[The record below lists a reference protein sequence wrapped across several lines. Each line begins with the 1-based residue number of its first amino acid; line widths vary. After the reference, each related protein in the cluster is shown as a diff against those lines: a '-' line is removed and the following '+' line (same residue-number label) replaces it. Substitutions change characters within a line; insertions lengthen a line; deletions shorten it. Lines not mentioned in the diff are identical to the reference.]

1 MVLGYNWLFCY
12 NPLIDW
18 ITGKITF
25 KPIISQNVS
34 APELPMTLAESSTI
48 HSPARSPSPSVL
60 LGKPSV
66 TSSPKPSLP
75 FPYEPIYE
83 YPVQP
88 SPFSAKLSADTS
100 ATAIDIRIVGAAAY
114 LHSCS
119 QAGSQQFTIQLNTPV
134 ATGQAS
140 STTEPINLSNV
151 PTGYHDFANVFSF
164 EGAKTLPE
172 HRPYDLHI
180 DLEEGT
186 KPPLGHLYSLSEAK
200 LKALHEFISGIQG
213 KPFCLLLLTFYLL
226 FIYFSFSFLLTF
238 WQEDKQK

>member
-1 MVLGYNWLFCY
+1 MVLGYNWLFRY

-25 KPIISQNVS
+25 KPIISQNVL

-48 HSPARSPSPSVL
+48 QPPARSPSSPSAL

-83 YPVQP
+83 YPDQP
-88 SPFSAKLSADTS
+88 SPFSAKLSADTL
-100 ATAIDIRIVGAAAY
+100 ATAINIRIIGAAAY

-119 QAGSQQFTIQLNTPV
+119 QAGYQQFTIWLNTPV

-140 STTEPINLSNV
+140 STTEPIDLSNV
-151 PTGYHDFANVFSF
+151 PTEYHNFANVFSF
-164 EGAKTLPE
+164 EGVKTLPE
-172 HRPYDLHI
+172 HWPYDLPHRSWRRNQTTF
-180 DLEEGT
+180 GS
-186 KPPLGHLYSLSEAK
+186 SL
-200 LKALHEFISGIQG
+200 LTIWIQTQSTLWVHWR
-213 KPFCLLLLTFYLL
+213 KPF
-226 FIYFSFSFLLTF
+226 
-238 WQEDKQK
+238 